1 VLRTVAAASGD
12 PMLAVGSTWAMA
24 FDICDSDAHPARRQ
38 TSSMPSALA
47 RTTFMF
53 NSNFQHASR
62 GIRFAKCRAAIRDV
76 TLAHRAK

>member
-1 VLRTVAAASGD
+1 
-12 PMLAVGSTWAMA
+12 
-24 FDICDSDAHPARRQ
+24 
-38 TSSMPSALA
+38 MPSALA